1 MIDLNIPGFGQFQ
14 IEHLVCDLN
23 GTLALDGKLF
33 EGIPR
38 ILKTLSDR
46 LKVHVLTAD
55 TRENYQT
62 IELQLGIP
70 ISLIQRGN
78 EDLQKAEY
86 VHRLGADK
94 VIAIGQGS
102 NDARMLQLA
111 AIGICVLST
120 EGTAIQALS
129 NADILTKDIYQ
140 ALELIE
146 KPLRLV
152 ATLRK

>member
-1 MIDLNIPGFGQFQ
+1 MIELNIPGFGQFQ

-23 GTLALDGKLF
+23 GTLALDGKLL

-46 LKVHVLTAD
+46 LMVHVLTAD
-55 TRENYQT
+55 TRGNYQT
-62 IELQLGIP
+62 IELQLGLP
-70 ISLIQRGN
+70 VSLIQRGK

-86 VHRLGADK
+86 VHQLGADK

-102 NDARMLQLA
+102 NDAGMLQLA
-111 AIGICVLST
+111 AIGICILSN

-129 NADILTKDIYQ
+129 AADILAKDIYQ